1 MKKSILSI
9 LFICF
14 GIFQL
19 SSQIDTTFIEPEFSI
34 ELKLS
39 SKPQRFFI
47 SFSQN
52 FWLDLDKSTKDS
64 MKLNDFQ
71 PSFGISF
78 MYPIS
83 IGQSP
88 FAFSFGLGM
97 KVDNIR
103 FKSDLVSNDSMFYYN
118 PELTFKKQKLVLPY
132 IYIPVEFSYNSRGTY
147 ISFGYRWLF
156 WIENA

>member
-34 ELKLS
+34 ELNLS

-118 PELTFKKQKLVLPY
+118 PELTFKNKNWSYLIS
-132 IYIPVEFSYNSRGTY
+132 IYLLNFRIIQRGTY